1 LLLRGLCVAII
12 VVAVMG
18 GEGGARY
25 RETRCDSYRKR
36 CGCEAVSRGV
46 TTMASEGA
54 LLLVLR
60 LVDPLVFLSRG
71 IRLLT
76 ADRGHGQFYVNQS
89 DDYTR
94 GRRSHRGDR

>member
-1 LLLRGLCVAII
+1 MVV
-12 VVAVMG
+12 VVAVMRG
-18 GEGGARY
+18 KVGARY

-46 TTMASEGA
+46 TTVASEGA

-60 LVDPLVFLSRG
+60 LVDSLVLLSRG
-71 IRLLT
+71 VWLLT
-76 ADRGHGQFYVNQS
+76 ADRDHDQFYVNQS

-94 GRRSHRGDR
+94 GRWSHRGNR